1 MRSHQ
6 QDAGTTQPTN
16 EDAANL
22 TTNGSPAVRED
33 GKLRTR
39 PPKQGETI
47 WCHLGGG
54 RQRRT
59 ESQCGG
65 CAERADCRE
74 FGEWRAA
81 HDGLKTEPESGPEE
95 AGLIEPQDQGLPS
108 SSSGA
113 DKVDESIPAGEGYVL
128 VKTETVPIGQI
139 TVDADCESRPVN
151 DQYVD
156 QLVDSSSYMK
166 IKLLVDEGYRLV
178 DGRHRYEAAKRLN
191 LTHVTVDV
199 YQYGGPADR
208 LRHAIKENVTHGL
221 PFTREERAT
230 LVRRLFD
237 SGDSL
242 EEIARVLCVSLK
254 AVQRYTKK
262 ERAAR
267 NQEVTDTILTLHKEG
282 HSQVDIAAQLSVGR
296 KVVRTAIG
304 LQGQVSEKASG
315 PEGDDIPV
323 DGPES
328 TSADGTTAE
337 ATLAE
342 PLPVGD
348 AGPSTV
354 DETSAIEPECQ
365 PNSSTAVDVGS
376 SDEISE
382 SDVTSGAAPE
392 ADSQVGDSE
401 GDGIACKYVTAVAE
415 SIDDATEL
423 LKKVRWVDEPGADLR
438 RAGTELDDAVER
450 FDRAF
455 AQFSEWKSGVR

>member
-1 MRSHQ
+1 MEKIDKNVDGIDSDLEQ
-6 QDAGTTQPTN
+6 APN
-16 EDAANL
+16 AA
-22 TTNGSPAVRED
+22 TGRRRKRKD
-33 GKLRTR
+33 GQFRTR
-39 PPKQGETI
+39 SPELGEII
-47 WCHLGGG
+47 WCTFGGG
-54 RQRRT
+54 RQRRSPSHCEKCVT
-59 ESQCGG
+59 RSECK
-65 CAERADCRE
+65 D
-74 FGEWRAA
+74 FGAWLAA

-95 AGLIEPQDQGLPS
+95 AGLIEGEGQVLPS

-139 TVDADCESRPVN
+139 MVDADCESRPVN

-191 LTHVTVDV
+191 FTTVTVDV
-199 YQYGGPADR
+199 YRYAGPAQR
-208 LRHAIKENVTHGL
+208 LRHAIKANVAHGL
-221 PFTREERAT
+221 PFTPEERAT
-230 LVRRLFD
+230 LGRRLFNNGYD
-237 SGDSL
+237 L

-254 AVQRYTKK
+254 AVQRYTKE
-262 ERAAR
+262 ERAAKK
-267 NQEVTDTILTLHKEG
+267 QEVTDTILTLHKEG
-282 HSQVDIAAQLSVGR
+282 QSQMDIAAQLSVSR

-315 PEGDDIPV
+315 PEGDDISV
-323 DGPES
+323 DGLES

-392 ADSQVGDSE
+392 ADSQVDDSE
-401 GDGIACKYVTAVAE
+401 GDRRSCKYLKAVTE

-423 LKKVRWVDEPGADLR
+423 LKKVPRVDEPGAELR
-438 RAGTELDDAVER
+438 LAGAELDDALER